1 MVLRRD
7 SALQMKV
14 NNSQSVIKP
23 RNMTSE
29 KRNRDADLYMAVFE
43 INKIVF
49 VLFYSDFKILLHRT
63 DHS

>member
-14 NNSQSVIKP
+14 NNSQSVNKP